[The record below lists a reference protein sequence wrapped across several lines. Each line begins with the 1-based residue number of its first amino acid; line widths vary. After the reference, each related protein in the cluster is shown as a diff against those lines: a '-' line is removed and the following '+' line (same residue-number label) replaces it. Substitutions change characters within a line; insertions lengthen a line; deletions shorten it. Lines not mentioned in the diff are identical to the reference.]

1 MLLKYGSCRSMDVL
15 YAAEKYTLHQISP
28 KYRINNMES
37 FNINYNDNDIAV
49 ISITGKKKAMPHDTV
64 TYKILLIKKKSG
76 IWKVLK
82 FFPLIPA

>member
-1 MLLKYGSCRSMDVL
+1 MLIKYGSYRSMNVL
-15 YAAEKYTLHQISP
+15 YAAEKYTLHQMPS
-28 KYRINNMES
+28 KYKIKDVES

-49 ISITGKKKAMPHDTV
+49 ISITGIKKSAPYDTV
-64 TYKILLIKKKSG
+64 TYKILLVKKKSG